1 MYMQH
6 CKHALCRHVPKTRL
20 QGEVL
25 ITINQGKPTNPT
37 PMRFPYPHRLAWVL
51 GGALQ
56 NVNAVLLFFHPFTP
70 FGPMLRGPPQN
81 QLRTL
86 PQTLR
91 LRNCNLPL
99 GRFYLLNATGGSSE
113 VKLPTIGQM
122 KKQRWEES
130 EKRREEKRSEEK
142 RREEKRKSQKK
153 DDAGARKGRKVA
165 KHSVFPM
172 FWGSGGSKSRLAKA
186 ADAEPS
192 GQMRD
197 QKLHTVVARSRF

>member
-130 EKRREEKRSEEK
+130 EKRREAKRREEK
-142 RREEKRKSQKK
+142 RREEKESEER
-153 DDAGARKGRKVA
+153 
-165 KHSVFPM
+165 
-172 FWGSGGSKSRLAKA
+172 
-186 ADAEPS
+186 
-192 GQMRD
+192 
-197 QKLHTVVARSRF
+197 